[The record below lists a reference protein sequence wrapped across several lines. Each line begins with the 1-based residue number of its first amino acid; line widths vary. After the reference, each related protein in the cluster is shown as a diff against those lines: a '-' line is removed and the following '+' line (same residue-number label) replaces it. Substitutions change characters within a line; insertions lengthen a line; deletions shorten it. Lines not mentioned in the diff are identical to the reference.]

1 MQEDVRAGRLQRL
14 FEGYEI
20 NPQEQSVCV
29 YVAYLPN
36 RRYSRKMQVFLDFLQ
51 LHLVGAAAG

>member
-20 NPQEQSVCV
+20 NPQEQSFCV
-29 YVAYLPN
+29 YAAYLPN
-36 RRYSRKMQVFLDFLQ
+36 RRYSRKVQAFLDSLQ
-51 LHLVGAAAG
+51 LSLVGAAEG